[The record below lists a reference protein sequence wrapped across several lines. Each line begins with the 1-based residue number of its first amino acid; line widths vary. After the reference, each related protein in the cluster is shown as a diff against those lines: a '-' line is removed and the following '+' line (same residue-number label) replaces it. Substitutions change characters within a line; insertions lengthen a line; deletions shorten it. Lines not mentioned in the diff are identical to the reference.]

1 MHRSAVVGTKD
12 PVTDE
17 ISFSILKVAGVF
29 RGEYLVIEGNDLKT
43 IDEIDNENTSLA
55 LRLMW
60 ENERIT
66 NEHIEELKSRLFY
79 RTESLV

>member
-29 RGEYLVIEGNDLKT
+29 RGEYLIIEGNDLKT
-43 IDEIDNENTSLA
+43 IEEIDSPATDRAVRLLWQGESVTDDHIKGLKTRLLCRTISLA
-55 LRLMW
+55 
-60 ENERIT
+60 
-66 NEHIEELKSRLFY
+66 
-79 RTESLV
+79 